1 MLVLSRKKKEQIIIT
16 GGGERIVITVTE
28 MRGDKVKIGIEA
40 PRTWSVNRA
49 EIQAKID
56 EKMSDD

>member
-40 PRTWSVNRA
+40 PTTWSVHRS
-49 EIQAKID
+49 EVQDKLD
-56 EKMSDD
+56 EEMSDD